1 MLMDMPASQ
10 TSVSSSARWI
20 FLLDYVFILRPT
32 HFFPLWATFFS
43 GYVTASQSALFSIS
57 PFPFLAW
64 LVTTLTAG
72 HVYLFNQLA
81 DVETDRINHKLFI
94 LADGRV
100 ALPIIW
106 VEGGVLVFLSLGLSW
121 LVSMEF
127 FLAMVFA
134 NVLGLSYTFL
144 GIMNRPIPSLLA
156 NSLGGSA
163 AFMAGAYSV
172 DASLLTAHGI
182 SFWDLIFWSLPHTFA
197 YAAVSALVTLPD
209 MPGDAQCGKHTI
221 ALAYG
226 VQRVLQIALFSDA
239 LALLFSLLTMNWH
252 CILTIG
258 LTALISLPFFWHTAQ
273 RGECAKIFAPVKYS
287 MLVLTLSVS
296 LFFPMLLLLVA
307 FNFFACRAY
316 YRTRFGVDYP
326 NFQPA

>member
-1 MLMDMPASQ
+1 MPVSQ
-10 TSVSSSARWI
+10 TPVRFSARWI

-64 LVTTLTAG
+64 LAATLAAG

-81 DVETDRINHKLFI
+81 DVESDKINNKLFI

-106 VEGGVLVFLSLGLSW
+106 IEGGVLVFLSLGLSW
-121 LVSMEF
+121 LVSLEF
-127 FLAMVFA
+127 FLAIIFA
-134 NVLGLSYTFL
+134 STLSLSYTFL
-144 GIMNRPIPSLLA
+144 GIMNRPIPSLVA

-163 AFMAGAYSV
+163 AFIAGAYAV
-172 DASLLTAHGI
+172 DTSILAAHSI
-182 SFWDLIFWSLPHTFA
+182 SFWHLIFWSLPHTFA

-209 MPGDAQCGKHTI
+209 MPGDAQCGKQTI

-226 VQRVLQIALFSDA
+226 VQSTLQIALFSDV

-252 CILTIG
+252 CIFTIG
-258 LTALISLPFFWHTAQ
+258 LTALISLPLFWHTAR
-273 RGECAKIFAPVKYS
+273 RGACAKIFVPVKYS
-287 MLVLTLSVS
+287 MLVLTVSVS
-296 LFFPMLLLLVA
+296 LFFPPLLLLA
-307 FNFFACRAY
+307 ALNFLACRAY

-326 NFQPA
+326 NLQPA